1 MALVITC
8 SSISEDRAV
17 NLKKTLAEGVGTAT
31 LLLVVI
37 GSGIMATN
45 ISKDVGVQLTIN
57 SAATGLI
64 LYILITL
71 LGPISGAHFNPVV
84 TAIQLFKKNI
94 ATSLAAAYLAAQLV
108 GAVIGVALAN
118 FIFNLP
124 IFEISQ
130 KDRTGAELF
139 VSEVLATAGLVFII
153 FTAISQKSE
162 AKIPALVGAY
172 ISAAYFFTSSTSFA
186 NPAVTVARTL
196 SDTFAGI
203 APSSVLPFIVAQIIG
218 AALGLA
224 LGLFLN
230 SQKKKREVNE

>member
-1 MALVITC
+1 MRETIAEAL
-8 SSISEDRAV
+8 
-17 NLKKTLAEGVGTAT
+17 GTAT

-37 GSGIMATN
+37 GSGVMATN
-45 ISKDVGVQLTIN
+45 ISEDVGVQLTIN

-84 TAIQLFKKNI
+84 TGIQVFKKSI
-94 ATSLAAAYLAAQLV
+94 SASLAAAYLLAQLV

-124 IFEISQ
+124 IIEISQ

-139 VSEVLATAGLVFII
+139 VSEILATAGLVFVI
-153 FTAISQKSE
+153 FTAIAQKSE
-162 AKIPALVGAY
+162 VKIPVLVGAY

-196 SDTFAGI
+196 SDSFAGI
-203 APSSVLPFIVAQIIG
+203 APGSVLPFIAAQIIG
-218 AALGLA
+218 AALGLV
-224 LGLFLN
+224 LTTFIN
-230 SQKKKREVNE
+230 SPNKTGNEK

>member
-1 MALVITC
+1 MARGITC
-8 SSISEDRAV
+8 SSIAEDGEV
-17 NLKKTLAEGVGTAT
+17 NLRRTIAELAGTAT

-37 GSGIMATN
+37 GSGVMATN
-45 ISKDVGVQLTIN
+45 LSKDVGVQLTIN

-84 TAIQLFKKNI
+84 TAIQLYRKNI
-94 ATSLAAAYLAAQLV
+94 TASLAAAYLAAQLV

-118 FIFNLP
+118 FIFSLP
-124 IFEISQ
+124 IIEISQ

-139 VSEVLATAGLVFII
+139 VSEILATTGLVFII
-153 FTAISQKSE
+153 FTAIAQKSE
-162 AKIPALVGAY
+162 AKIPVLVGAY

-186 NPAVTVARTL
+186 NPAVTIARTL

-203 APSSVLPFIVAQIIG
+203 APSSVAPFIAAQILG
-218 AALGLA
+218 AVLGL
-224 LGLFLN
+224 GLSKFIN
-230 SQKKKREVNE
+230 SPNKIGNEK

>member
-1 MALVITC
+1 M
-8 SSISEDRAV
+8 
-17 NLKKTLAEGVGTAT
+17 NLRRTIAEAVGTAT

-37 GSGIMATN
+37 GSVVMATN
-45 ISKDVGVQLTIN
+45 LSKDVGVQLTIN

-64 LYILITL
+64 LFILITL

-84 TAIQLFKKNI
+84 TAIQFYKKNI
-94 ATSLAAAYLAAQLV
+94 TASLAAAYLAAQFI

-124 IFEISQ
+124 IIEISQ

-139 VSEVLATAGLVFII
+139 VSEILATAGLVFII
-153 FTAISQKSE
+153 FTSIAQKSE
-162 AKIPALVGAY
+162 AKIPVLVGAY

-196 SDTFAGI
+196 SDSFAGI
-203 APSSVLPFIVAQIIG
+203 ALASVLPFIAAQIIG

-224 LGLFLN
+224 LTAFIN
-230 SQKKKREVNE
+230 SQKTGNEK

>member
-1 MALVITC
+1 VALVITR
-8 SSISEDRAV
+8 SSIAEDRDV
-17 NLKKTLAEGVGTAT
+17 NLRKTIAEAVGTAT

-37 GSGIMATN
+37 GSGVMATN
-45 ISKDVGVQLTIN
+45 LSKDIGVQLTIN

-84 TAIQLFKKNI
+84 TAIQLYKKNI
-94 ATSLAAAYLAAQLV
+94 ATTLAAAYLVAQLI

-124 IFEISQ
+124 IIEISQ

-139 VSEVLATAGLVFII
+139 VSEILATAGLVFII
-153 FTAISQKSE
+153 FTAIAQKSE
-162 AKIPALVGAY
+162 AKIPVLVGAY

-196 SDTFAGI
+196 SDSFAGI
-203 APSSVLPFIVAQIIG
+203 APGSVLPFIAAQIIG
-218 AALGLA
+218 AALGLV
-224 LGLFLN
+224 LTTFIN
-230 SQKKKREVNE
+230 SQKTESRS

>member
-1 MALVITC
+1 MPQSITC
-8 SSISEDRAV
+8 SLIADDRAV
-17 NLKKTLAEGVGTAT
+17 NLRRTIAEAVGTAT

-37 GSGIMATN
+37 GSGVMATN
-45 ISKDVGVQLTIN
+45 LSKDVGVQLTIN

-64 LYILITL
+64 LFILITL

-84 TAIQLFKKNI
+84 TAIQFYKKNI
-94 ATSLAAAYLAAQLV
+94 TASLAAAYLAAQFI

-124 IFEISQ
+124 IIEISQ

-139 VSEVLATAGLVFII
+139 VSEILATAGLVFII
-153 FTAISQKSE
+153 FTAIAQKSE
-162 AKIPALVGAY
+162 AKIPVLVGAY

-196 SDTFAGI
+196 SDSFAGI
-203 APSSVLPFIVAQIIG
+203 ALASVLPFIAAQIIG

-224 LGLFLN
+224 LTAFIN
-230 SQKKKREVNE
+230 SQKTGNEK

>member
-1 MALVITC
+1 MALVLTR
-8 SSISEDRAV
+8 SSIAEDRDV
-17 NLKKTLAEGVGTAT
+17 NLRRTIAELFGTAT

-37 GSGIMATN
+37 GSGVMATN
-45 ISKDVGVQLTIN
+45 LSKDVGVQLTIN

-84 TAIQLFKKNI
+84 TAIQLYKKNMT
-94 ATSLAAAYLAAQLV
+94 ASLAAAYFVAQLV
-108 GAVIGVALAN
+108 GAVVGVALAN

-124 IFEISQ
+124 IIEISQ

-139 VSEVLATAGLVFII
+139 VSEILATAGLVFII
-153 FTAISQKSE
+153 FTAIAQKSE
-162 AKIPALVGAY
+162 AKIPVLVGAY

-203 APSSVLPFIVAQIIG
+203 APSSVAPFIAAQIFG

-224 LGLFLN
+224 LTTFIN
-230 SQKKKREVNE
+230 SPKK

>member
-1 MALVITC
+1 MALVITR
-8 SSISEDRAV
+8 SSIAEDREV
-17 NLKKTLAEGVGTAT
+17 NLRRTIAEIFGTAT

-37 GSGIMATN
+37 GSGVMATN
-45 ISKDVGVQLTIN
+45 LSKDVGVQLTIN

-84 TAIQLFKKNI
+84 TAIQLYKKNMT
-94 ATSLAAAYLAAQLV
+94 AALAAAYLVAQLV

-124 IFEISQ
+124 IIEISQ

-139 VSEVLATAGLVFII
+139 VSEILATAGLVFII
-153 FTAISQKSE
+153 FTAIAQKSE
-162 AKIPALVGAY
+162 AKIPVLVGAY

-196 SDTFAGI
+196 SDSFAGI
-203 APSSVLPFIVAQIIG
+203 APGSVLPFIAAQIIG
-218 AALGLA
+218 AALGLV
-224 LGLFLN
+224 LSTFIN
-230 SQKKKREVNE
+230 SPNKTGNEK

>member
-8 SSISEDRAV
+8 SSIAEDREV
-17 NLKKTLAEGVGTAT
+17 NLRRTIAELFGTAT

-37 GSGIMATN
+37 GSGVMATN
-45 ISKDVGVQLTIN
+45 LSKDVGVQLTIN

-94 ATSLAAAYLAAQLV
+94 TASLAAAYLAAQLV

-124 IFEISQ
+124 IIEISQ

-139 VSEVLATAGLVFII
+139 VSEILATAGLVFII
-153 FTAISQKSE
+153 FTAIAQKSE
-162 AKIPALVGAY
+162 AKIPVLVGAY

-203 APSSVLPFIVAQIIG
+203 APSSVLPFIAAQIIG
-218 AALGLA
+218 AALGLV
-224 LGLFLN
+224 LTTFIN
-230 SQKKKREVNE
+230 SPNKTGNEK

>member
-1 MALVITC
+1 MADD
-8 SSISEDRAV
+8 SHV
-17 NLKKTLAEGVGTAT
+17 NLRKTIAEAVGTAT

-37 GSGIMATN
+37 GSGVMATN
-45 ISKDVGVQLTIN
+45 LSKDVGVQLTIN

-94 ATSLAAAYLAAQLV
+94 TASLAAAYLAAQLF

-124 IFEISQ
+124 IIEISQ
-130 KDRTGAELF
+130 KDRTGTELF
-139 VSEVLATAGLVFII
+139 VSEILATAGLVFII
-153 FTAISQKSE
+153 FTAIAQKSE
-162 AKIPALVGAY
+162 AKIPVLVGAY

-196 SDTFAGI
+196 SDSFAGI
-203 APSSVLPFIVAQIIG
+203 APGSVLPFIAAQIIG
-218 AALGLA
+218 ATLGLV
-224 LGLFLN
+224 LTTFIN
-230 SQKKKREVNE
+230 SPNKTGNEK

>member
-1 MALVITC
+1 MA
-8 SSISEDRAV
+8 EDMHV
-17 NLKKTLAEGVGTAT
+17 KLKKALTEAVGAAT

-37 GSGIMATN
+37 GSGVMATN
-45 ISKDVGVQLTIN
+45 ISEDVGVQLAIN

-84 TAIQLFKKNI
+84 TVIELFKKNI
-94 ATSLAAAYLAAQLV
+94 SATLAAAYLLAQIV

-118 FIFNLP
+118 FIFKLP
-124 IFEISQ
+124 IIEISQ

-139 VSEVLATAGLVFII
+139 VSEILATAGLVFII
-153 FTAISQKSE
+153 FTAIAQKSE
-162 AKIPALVGAY
+162 AKIPVLVGAY

-196 SDTFAGI
+196 SDSFAGI
-203 APSSVLPFIVAQIIG
+203 APSSVLPFIAAQIIG
-218 AALGLA
+218 AALGLV
-224 LGLFLN
+224 LTTFLN
-230 SQKKKREVNE
+230 SQKRIQK

>member
-1 MALVITC
+1 VALVITR
-8 SSISEDRAV
+8 SSIAEDREV
-17 NLKKTLAEGVGTAT
+17 NLRRTIAELFGTAT

-37 GSGIMATN
+37 GSGVMATN
-45 ISKDVGVQLTIN
+45 LSKDVGVQLTIN

-64 LYILITL
+64 LYTLITL

-94 ATSLAAAYLAAQLV
+94 TASLAAAYLAAQLV
-108 GAVIGVALAN
+108 GAVIGVAIAN

-124 IFEISQ
+124 IIEISQ
-130 KDRTGAELF
+130 KDRTGTELF
-139 VSEVLATAGLVFII
+139 VSEILATAGLVFII
-153 FTAISQKSE
+153 FTAIAQKSE
-162 AKIPALVGAY
+162 VNIPVLVGAY

-203 APSSVLPFIVAQIIG
+203 APGSVLPFIAAQIIG
-218 AALGLA
+218 AALGLV
-224 LGLFLN
+224 LTTFLN
-230 SQKKKREVNE
+230 SPNKTGNEK

>member
-1 MALVITC
+1 VALVITR
-8 SSISEDRAV
+8 SSIAEDREV
-17 NLKKTLAEGVGTAT
+17 NLRRTIAEIFGTAT

-37 GSGIMATN
+37 GSGVMATN
-45 ISKDVGVQLTIN
+45 LSKDVGVQLTIN

-84 TAIQLFKKNI
+84 TAIQLYKKNMT
-94 ATSLAAAYLAAQLV
+94 AALAAAYLVAQLV

-124 IFEISQ
+124 IIEISQ

-139 VSEVLATAGLVFII
+139 VSEILATAGLVFII
-153 FTAISQKSE
+153 FTAIAQKSE
-162 AKIPALVGAY
+162 AKIPVLVGAY

-203 APSSVLPFIVAQIIG
+203 APSSVAPFIAAQILG
-218 AALGLA
+218 AVLGLA
-224 LGLFLN
+224 LTKFIN
-230 SQKKKREVNE
+230 SPNKTGNEK

>member
-1 MALVITC
+1 
-8 SSISEDRAV
+8 V
-17 NLKKTLAEGVGTAT
+17 NLRRTIAELVGTAT

-37 GSGIMATN
+37 GSGVMATN
-45 ISKDVGVQLTIN
+45 LSKDVGVQLTIN

-84 TAIQLFKKNI
+84 TVIQLYKKAI
-94 ATSLAAAYLAAQLV
+94 SPSLAAAYLIAQLV

-124 IFEISQ
+124 IIEISL
-130 KDRTGAELF
+130 KDRTSVELF
-139 VSEVLATAGLVFII
+139 VSEILATAGLVFII
-153 FTAISQKSE
+153 FTAITQKAE
-162 AKIPALVGAY
+162 AKIPVLVGAY

-203 APSSVLPFIVAQIIG
+203 APSSVAPFIAAQIFG

-224 LGLFLN
+224 LTTFIN
-230 SQKKKREVNE
+230 SPKK

>member
-1 MALVITC
+1 VALVLTR
-8 SSISEDRAV
+8 SSIAEDRDV
-17 NLKKTLAEGVGTAT
+17 NLRKTIAEAVGTAT

-37 GSGIMATN
+37 GSGVMATN
-45 ISKDVGVQLTIN
+45 LSKDIGVQLTIN

-84 TAIQLFKKNI
+84 TTIQLFKKNMT
-94 ATSLAAAYLAAQLV
+94 ASLAAAYLVAQLV

-124 IFEISQ
+124 IIEISQ
-130 KDRTGAELF
+130 KDRTGTELF
-139 VSEVLATAGLVFII
+139 VSEILATAGLVFII
-153 FTAISQKSE
+153 FTAIAQKSE
-162 AKIPALVGAY
+162 AKIPVLVGAY

-196 SDTFAGI
+196 SDSFAGI
-203 APSSVLPFIVAQIIG
+203 APGSVLPFIAAQIIG
-218 AALGLA
+218 AALGLV
-224 LGLFLN
+224 LTTFIN
-230 SQKKKREVNE
+230 SQKTESRS

>member
-1 MALVITC
+1 MPQRITC
-8 SSISEDRAV
+8 SLIADDRAV
-17 NLKKTLAEGVGTAT
+17 SLRRTIAEAVGTAT

-37 GSGIMATN
+37 GSGVMATN
-45 ISKDVGVQLTIN
+45 LSKDVGVQLTIN

-64 LYILITL
+64 LFILITL

-84 TAIQLFKKNI
+84 TAIQFYKKNI
-94 ATSLAAAYLAAQLV
+94 TASLAAAYLAAQFI

-124 IFEISQ
+124 IIEISQ

-139 VSEVLATAGLVFII
+139 VSEILATAGLVFII
-153 FTAISQKSE
+153 FTAIAQKSE
-162 AKIPALVGAY
+162 AKIPVLVGAY

-196 SDTFAGI
+196 SDSFAGI
-203 APSSVLPFIVAQIIG
+203 APASVLPFIAAQIIG

-224 LGLFLN
+224 LTAFIN
-230 SQKKKREVNE
+230 SQKQETRSK

>member
-1 MALVITC
+1 MALVITR
-8 SSISEDRAV
+8 SSIAEDREV
-17 NLKKTLAEGVGTAT
+17 NLRRTIAEIFGTAT

-37 GSGIMATN
+37 GSGVMATN
-45 ISKDVGVQLTIN
+45 LSKDVGVQLTIN

-84 TAIQLFKKNI
+84 TAIQLYKKNI
-94 ATSLAAAYLAAQLV
+94 AATLAAAYLVAQLV

-124 IFEISQ
+124 IIEISQ

-139 VSEVLATAGLVFII
+139 VSEILATAGLVFII
-153 FTAISQKSE
+153 FTAIAQKSE
-162 AKIPALVGAY
+162 AKIPVLVGAY

-203 APSSVLPFIVAQIIG
+203 APSSVAPFIAAQILG
-218 AALGLA
+218 AVLGLA
-224 LGLFLN
+224 LTKFIN
-230 SQKKKREVNE
+230 SPNKTGNEK

>member
-64 LYILITL
+64 LYIVITL

-224 LGLFLN
+224 LALFLN

>member
-1 MALVITC
+1 MIAD
-8 SSISEDRAV
+8 DRAV
-17 NLKKTLAEGVGTAT
+17 NLRRTIAEAVGTAT

-37 GSGIMATN
+37 GSGVMATN
-45 ISKDVGVQLTIN
+45 LSKDVGVQLTIN

-64 LYILITL
+64 LFILITL
-71 LGPISGAHFNPVV
+71 LGPISGANFNPVV
-84 TAIQLFKKNI
+84 TAIQFYKKNI
-94 ATSLAAAYLAAQLV
+94 TASLAAAYLAAQFI

-124 IFEISQ
+124 IIEISQ

-139 VSEVLATAGLVFII
+139 VSEILATAGLVFII
-153 FTAISQKSE
+153 FTAIAQKSE
-162 AKIPALVGAY
+162 AKIPVLVGAY

-196 SDTFAGI
+196 SDSFAGI
-203 APSSVLPFIVAQIIG
+203 APASVLPFIAAQIIG

-224 LGLFLN
+224 LTAFIN
-230 SQKKKREVNE
+230 SQKQETRSK

>member
-1 MALVITC
+1 MIAD
-8 SSISEDRAV
+8 DRAV
-17 NLKKTLAEGVGTAT
+17 NLRRTIAEAVGTAT

-37 GSGIMATN
+37 GSGVMATN
-45 ISKDVGVQLTIN
+45 LSKDVGVQLTIN

-64 LYILITL
+64 LFILITL

-84 TAIQLFKKNI
+84 TAIQFYKKNI
-94 ATSLAAAYLAAQLV
+94 TASLAAAYLAAQFI

-124 IFEISQ
+124 IIEISQ

-139 VSEVLATAGLVFII
+139 VSEILATAGLVFII
-153 FTAISQKSE
+153 FTAIAQKSE
-162 AKIPALVGAY
+162 AKIPVLVGTY

-196 SDTFAGI
+196 SDSFAGI
-203 APSSVLPFIVAQIIG
+203 ALASVLPFIAAQIIG

-224 LGLFLN
+224 LTAFIN
-230 SQKKKREVNE
+230 SQKTGNEK

>member
-1 MALVITC
+1 MA
-8 SSISEDRAV
+8 EDMHVKLRKSLTEAV
-17 NLKKTLAEGVGTAT
+17 GAAT

-37 GSGIMATN
+37 GSGVMATN
-45 ISKDVGVQLTIN
+45 ISDDVGVQLAIN

-84 TAIQLFKKNI
+84 TVIELFKKNI
-94 ATSLAAAYLAAQLV
+94 SPTLAAAYLLAQIV

-124 IFEISQ
+124 IIEISH

-139 VSEVLATAGLVFII
+139 VSEILATVGLVFII
-153 FTAISQKSE
+153 FTAIAQKSE
-162 AKIPALVGAY
+162 AKIPVLVGAY

-203 APSSVLPFIVAQIIG
+203 APSSVLPFIAAQIIG
-218 AALGLA
+218 ATLGLVLTA
-224 LGLFLN
+224 LLN
-230 SQKKKREVNE
+230 PQKRIEK

>member
-1 MALVITC
+1 MALVITR
-8 SSISEDRAV
+8 SSIAEDRDV
-17 NLKKTLAEGVGTAT
+17 NLRKTIAEAVGTAT

-37 GSGIMATN
+37 GSGVMATN
-45 ISKDVGVQLTIN
+45 LSKDIGVQLTIN

-94 ATSLAAAYLAAQLV
+94 TASLAAAYLAAQLF

-124 IFEISQ
+124 IIEISQ
-130 KDRTGAELF
+130 KDRTGTELF
-139 VSEVLATAGLVFII
+139 VSEILATAGLVFII
-153 FTAISQKSE
+153 FTAIAQKSE
-162 AKIPALVGAY
+162 AKIPVLVGAY

-196 SDTFAGI
+196 SDSFAGI
-203 APSSVLPFIVAQIIG
+203 APGSVLPFIAAQIIG
-218 AALGLA
+218 ATLGLV
-224 LGLFLN
+224 LTTFIN
-230 SQKKKREVNE
+230 SPNKTGNEK

>member
-1 MALVITC
+1 MALVITR
-8 SSISEDRAV
+8 SSISEDREV
-17 NLKKTLAEGVGTAT
+17 NLRRTIAELFGTAT

-37 GSGIMATN
+37 GSGVMATN
-45 ISKDVGVQLTIN
+45 LSKDVGVQLTIN

-94 ATSLAAAYLAAQLV
+94 TASLAATYLAAQLV

-124 IFEISQ
+124 IIEISQ
-130 KDRTGAELF
+130 KDRTGTELF
-139 VSEVLATAGLVFII
+139 VSEILATAGLVFII
-153 FTAISQKSE
+153 FTAITQKSE
-162 AKIPALVGAY
+162 AKIPVLVGAY

-196 SDTFAGI
+196 SDSFAGI
-203 APSSVLPFIVAQIIG
+203 APGSVLPFIAAQIIG
-218 AALGLA
+218 AALGLV
-224 LGLFLN
+224 LSTFIN
-230 SQKKKREVNE
+230 SPNKTGNEK

>member
-1 MALVITC
+1 MKFRETI
-8 SSISEDRAV
+8 
-17 NLKKTLAEGVGTAT
+17 AEGFGTAT
-31 LLLVVI
+31 LLLVVV
-37 GSGIMATN
+37 GSGVMATN
-45 ISKDVGVQLTIN
+45 VSEDVGIQLSIN

-84 TAIQLFKKNI
+84 TVIQVIKKNI
-94 ATSLAAAYLAAQLV
+94 SASLATAYLSAQLV

-118 FIFNLP
+118 FIFKLP
-124 IFEISQ
+124 IIEISQ

-139 VSEVLATAGLVFII
+139 VSEILATTGLVFII
-153 FTAISQKSE
+153 FTAIAQKSQ
-162 AKIPALVGAY
+162 AKIPVLVGSY

-203 APSSVLPFIVAQIIG
+203 APSSVLPFIGAQIIG

-224 LGLFLN
+224 LTKSLN
-230 SQKKKREVNE
+230 SQEQNREVND

>member
-1 MALVITC
+1 MALVITR
-8 SSISEDRAV
+8 SSIAEDREV
-17 NLKKTLAEGVGTAT
+17 NLRRTIAELFGTAT

-37 GSGIMATN
+37 GSGVMATN
-45 ISKDVGVQLTIN
+45 LSKDVGVQLTIN

-64 LYILITL
+64 LFILITL

-94 ATSLAAAYLAAQLV
+94 TASLAAAYLVAQLV

-124 IFEISQ
+124 IIEISQ
-130 KDRTGAELF
+130 KDRTGTELF
-139 VSEVLATAGLVFII
+139 VSEILATAGLVFII
-153 FTAISQKSE
+153 FTAIAQKSE
-162 AKIPALVGAY
+162 AKIPVLVGAY

-203 APSSVLPFIVAQIIG
+203 APSSVAPFIAAQIIG
-218 AALGLA
+218 AALGLV
-224 LGLFLN
+224 LSTFIN
-230 SQKKKREVNE
+230 SPNKTGNEK

>member
-1 MALVITC
+1 VALVITR
-8 SSISEDRAV
+8 SSIAEDRDV
-17 NLKKTLAEGVGTAT
+17 NLRRTIAELFGTAT

-37 GSGIMATN
+37 GSGVMATN
-45 ISKDVGVQLTIN
+45 LSKDVGVQLTIN

-84 TAIQLFKKNI
+84 TTIQLFKKNMT
-94 ATSLAAAYLAAQLV
+94 ASLAAAYLVAQLV

-124 IFEISQ
+124 IIEISQ
-130 KDRTGAELF
+130 KDRTGTELF
-139 VSEVLATAGLVFII
+139 VSEILATAGLVFII
-153 FTAISQKSE
+153 FTAIAQKSE
-162 AKIPALVGAY
+162 AKIPVLVGAY

-196 SDTFAGI
+196 SDSFAGI
-203 APSSVLPFIVAQIIG
+203 APGYRWPPDLCANSVRGV
-218 AALGLA
+218 
-224 LGLFLN
+224 
-230 SQKKKREVNE
+230 

>member
-1 MALVITC
+1 MALVITR
-8 SSISEDRAV
+8 SSIAEDREV
-17 NLKKTLAEGVGTAT
+17 NLRRTIAEIFGTAT

-37 GSGIMATN
+37 GSGVMATN
-45 ISKDVGVQLTIN
+45 LSKDIGVQLTIN

-94 ATSLAAAYLAAQLV
+94 TASLAAAYLVAQLV

-124 IFEISQ
+124 IIEISQ
-130 KDRTGAELF
+130 KDRTGTELF
-139 VSEVLATAGLVFII
+139 VSEILATAGLVFII
-153 FTAISQKSE
+153 FTAIAQKSE
-162 AKIPALVGAY
+162 AKIPVLVGAY

-196 SDTFAGI
+196 SDSFAGI
-203 APSSVLPFIVAQIIG
+203 APGSVLPFIAAQIIG
-218 AALGLA
+218 AALGLV
-224 LGLFLN
+224 LSTFIN
-230 SQKKKREVNE
+230 SPNKTGNEK

>member
-1 MALVITC
+1 VALVITR
-8 SSISEDRAV
+8 SSIPEDREV
-17 NLKKTLAEGVGTAT
+17 NLRRTIAELFGTAT

-37 GSGIMATN
+37 GSGVMATN
-45 ISKDVGVQLTIN
+45 LSKDVGVQLTIN

-84 TAIQLFKKNI
+84 TAIQLYRKNI
-94 ATSLAAAYLAAQLV
+94 TASLAAAYLTAQLV

-124 IFEISQ
+124 IIEISQ
-130 KDRTGAELF
+130 KDRTGAEFF
-139 VSEVLATAGLVFII
+139 VSEILATAGLVFII
-153 FTAISQKSE
+153 FTAIAQKSE
-162 AKIPALVGAY
+162 AKIPVLVGAY

-186 NPAVTVARTL
+186 NPAVTIARTL

-203 APSSVLPFIVAQIIG
+203 APSSVAPFIAAQIFG

-224 LGLFLN
+224 LTTFIN
-230 SQKKKREVNE
+230 SPKK

>member
-1 MALVITC
+1 MALVITR
-8 SSISEDRAV
+8 SSIAEDRDV
-17 NLKKTLAEGVGTAT
+17 NLRKTIAEAVGTAT

-37 GSGIMATN
+37 GSGVMATN
-45 ISKDVGVQLTIN
+45 LSKDIGVQLTIN

-94 ATSLAAAYLAAQLV
+94 TASLAAAYLAAQLF

-124 IFEISQ
+124 IIEISQ
-130 KDRTGAELF
+130 KDRTGTELF
-139 VSEVLATAGLVFII
+139 VSEILATAGLVFII
-153 FTAISQKSE
+153 FTAIAQKSE
-162 AKIPALVGAY
+162 AKIPVLVVSY

-196 SDTFAGI
+196 SDSFAGI
-203 APSSVLPFIVAQIIG
+203 APGSVLPFIAAQIIG
-218 AALGLA
+218 ATLGLV
-224 LGLFLN
+224 LTTFIN
-230 SQKKKREVNE
+230 SPNKTGNEK

>member
-1 MALVITC
+1 MDL
-8 SSISEDRAV
+8 RAS
-17 NLKKTLAEGVGTAT
+17 LGELFGTAT

-37 GSGIMATN
+37 GSGVMATN

-57 SAATGLI
+57 SAATGLM

-84 TAIQLFKKNI
+84 TAIQLSKKVIN
-94 ATSLAAAYLAAQLV
+94 APVAAGYVAAQMI

-124 IFEISQ
+124 LINISQ
-130 KDRTGAELF
+130 KERTGADLF
-139 VSEVLATAGLVFII
+139 VSEILATAGLVFII
-153 FTAISQKSE
+153 FSAIAQKSE
-162 AKIPALVGAY
+162 AKIPVLVGAY

-186 NPAVTVARTL
+186 NPVVTIARML

-203 APSSVLPFIVAQIIG
+203 APTSVLPFIAAQILG
-218 AALGLA
+218 ALLGLV
-224 LGLFLN
+224 LTKFIN
-230 SQKKKREVNE
+230 SPNEKRNEK

>member
-1 MALVITC
+1 MALVITR
-8 SSISEDRAV
+8 SSIAEDRDV
-17 NLKKTLAEGVGTAT
+17 NLRKTIAEAVGTAT

-37 GSGIMATN
+37 GSGVMATN
-45 ISKDVGVQLTIN
+45 LSKDIGVQLTIN

-94 ATSLAAAYLAAQLV
+94 TASLAAAYLAAQLF

-124 IFEISQ
+124 IIEISQ

-139 VSEVLATAGLVFII
+139 VSEILATAGLVFII
-153 FTAISQKSE
+153 FTAIAQKSE
-162 AKIPALVGAY
+162 AKIPVLVGAY

-196 SDTFAGI
+196 SDSFAGI
-203 APSSVLPFIVAQIIG
+203 APSSVAPFIAAQILG
-218 AALGLA
+218 AVLGLV
-224 LGLFLN
+224 LTKFIN
-230 SQKKKREVNE
+230 SPNETGNEK

>member
-1 MALVITC
+1 MA
-8 SSISEDRAV
+8 EDSHV
-17 NLKKTLAEGVGTAT
+17 NLRKTIAEAVGTAT

-37 GSGIMATN
+37 GSGVMATN
-45 ISKDVGVQLTIN
+45 LSKDVGVQLTIN

-84 TAIQLFKKNI
+84 TAIQLFKKNFT
-94 ATSLAAAYLAAQLV
+94 ASLAAAYLAAQLV
-108 GAVIGVALAN
+108 GAVIGVAIAN

-124 IFEISQ
+124 IIEISQ

-139 VSEVLATAGLVFII
+139 VSEILATAGLVFII
-153 FTAISQKSE
+153 FTAIAQKSE
-162 AKIPALVGAY
+162 AKIPVLVGAY

-203 APSSVLPFIVAQIIG
+203 APSSVAPFIAAQILG
-218 AALGLA
+218 AVLGLV
-224 LGLFLN
+224 LTNFIN
-230 SQKKKREVNE
+230 SPNTTGNEK

>member
-1 MALVITC
+1 VARGITC
-8 SSISEDRAV
+8 SSIAEDREV
-17 NLKKTLAEGVGTAT
+17 NLRRTIAELAGTAT

-37 GSGIMATN
+37 GSGVMATN
-45 ISKDVGVQLTIN
+45 LSKDVGVQLTIN

-84 TAIQLFKKNI
+84 TAIQLYRKNI
-94 ATSLAAAYLAAQLV
+94 TAYLAAAYLAAQLV

-118 FIFNLP
+118 FIFSLP
-124 IFEISQ
+124 IIEISQ

-139 VSEVLATAGLVFII
+139 VSEILATTGLVFII
-153 FTAISQKSE
+153 FTAIAQKSE
-162 AKIPALVGAY
+162 AKIPVLVGAY

-186 NPAVTVARTL
+186 NPAVTIARTL

-203 APSSVLPFIVAQIIG
+203 APSSVAPFIAAQIFG

-224 LGLFLN
+224 LTKIIN
-230 SQKKKREVNE
+230 SPNKIGNEK